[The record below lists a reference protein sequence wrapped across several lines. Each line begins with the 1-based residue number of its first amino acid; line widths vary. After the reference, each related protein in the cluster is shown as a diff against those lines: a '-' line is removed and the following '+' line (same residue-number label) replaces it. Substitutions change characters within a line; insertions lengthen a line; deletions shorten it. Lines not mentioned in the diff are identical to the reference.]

1 MVISVFYIISAVLST
16 KFRCLVLVEEG
27 LFELFDYLEFLNF
40 CFLEANLFLA
50 NITVTVGKEAWYLSS
65 LLISSQ

>member
-50 NITVTVGKEAWYLSS
+50 NTVRGSVVAFDTFPPH
-65 LLISSQ
+65 